1 MRIFL
6 FIILSVFVAGC
17 IRDKKIP
24 KGILSQNEMR
34 KIMWDLLR
42 ADAYV
47 ADFIMKDSTR
57 KQDQKTE
64 STILYDQV
72 FNMHSTTRET
82 FIKSRDFYESRPDL
96 LKVIT
101 DSLRSD
107 EKKVQQYQNYK
118 KPQPDTSLRKIK
130 LNKKL
135 DKPRRDT
142 SFRKMKLNKK
152 LDKTDH

>member
-6 FIILSVFVAGC
+6 FIILSVFVTGC
-17 IRDKKIP
+17 TRDKKIP

-34 KIMWDLLR
+34 KIMWDLMR

-47 ADFIMKDSTR
+47 SDFIMKDSTR
-57 KQDQKTE
+57 KHDQKAE
-64 STILYDQV
+64 SIILYEQV
-72 FNMHSTTRET
+72 FDMHATTREA
-82 FIKSRDFYESRPDL
+82 FVKSRDFYESRPDL

-107 EKKVQQYQNYK
+107 EKKVQQTHNYK
-118 KPQPDTSLRKIK
+118 IPQPDTSLRKIK

-135 DKPRRDT
+135 ETTRQ
-142 SFRKMKLNKK
+142 
-152 LDKTDH
+152 